1 VAGKI
6 DALLEDVESLSAIK
20 QANNLKAN
28 ELSIELNIQQISKRY
43 YE

>member
-6 DALLEDVESLSAIK
+6 DALLEDVKSLNAIK
-20 QANNLKAN
+20 QASNLKAN
-28 ELSIELNIQQISKRY
+28 ELSIELNMQQTSERY